1 MPKSCFFLLFLNIFF
16 VTTLSPEKWKH
27 EEQAEQKKISI
38 FYFFKKRVT
47 TKMKTLKKRDKV
59 SIGFEVPGAKD
70 KRVGKVNTKME
81 NL

>member
-1 MPKSCFFLLFLNIFF
+1 
-16 VTTLSPEKWKH
+16 
-27 EEQAEQKKISI
+27 
-38 FYFFKKRVT
+38 
-47 TKMKTLKKRDKV
+47 MKTLKKRDKV